1 MPILEAA
8 KASRT
13 APSVDN
19 SDDLMFPWS
28 YNPKRAR
35 WAEGMHWS
43 DIIGVSPKATRD
55 WAATCLREKDI
66 NESVIG
72 RLFGHTPK
80 TQTGVYG
87 SVKMETMRRALDQLT

>member
-1 MPILEAA
+1 MI
-8 KASRT
+8 
-13 APSVDN
+13 
-19 SDDLMFPWS
+19 FPWE
-28 YNPKRAR
+28 YNPKRSL

-43 DIIGVSPKATRD
+43 DIFGVSQKATRD
-55 WAATCLREKDI
+55 WAATCLREKGI

>member
-1 MPILEAA
+1 MIPILEAQ
-8 KASRT
+8 KFGEG
-13 APSVDN
+13 
-19 SDDLMFPWS
+19 LIFPWA
-28 YNPKRAR
+28 YNPKRSQ

-87 SVKMETMRRALDQLT
+87 SVQMETIRRALDQLT